1 MAEMNNEFDIKEI
14 DYEVKIEQDCRRLN
28 INPPKL

>member
-1 MAEMNNEFDIKEI
+1 MKDDFDIKEI
-14 DYEVKIEQDCRRLN
+14 DYEVKIEYESHRLN